1 MTPYTYFKTHDPFEA
16 MFISNQINIMDTS
29 GQIVQSGSPAQ
40 LYNNPINSYVAE
52 FFGETNRFE
61 GVVKNSYITTP
72 IGKIKVSS
80 ELENQKVKVHVR
92 PKGIKLNEQPT
103 PVNGIKGTV
112 MASKLMGSFSFIHL
126 SVLNKNNEI
135 VHIHSHMPP
144 DFNPKQ
150 SSAVEIE
157 IDEKQTFIFPN

>member
-1 MTPYTYFKTHDPFEA
+1 M
-16 MFISNQINIMDTS
+16 
-29 GQIVQSGSPAQ
+29 
-40 LYNNPINSYVAE
+40 
-52 FFGETNRFE
+52 
-61 GVVKNSYITTP
+61 
-72 IGKIKVSS
+72 
-80 ELENQKVKVHVR
+80 KVHVR
-92 PKGIKLNEQPT
+92 PKGVKLNEQPT

-126 SVLNKNNEI
+126 SVLDDSNQV

-157 IDEKQTFIFPN
+157 IDENQTFIFQS